1 MERVDEILC
10 ADNIKEELYN
20 FVRILLIL
28 SQHGMQICDFVNE
41 NKRSK
46 NRYVA
51 NAFFEIEKLLSI
63 EIISCRYYAKI

>member
-20 FVRILLIL
+20 FVKILSIL

-41 NKRSK
+41 K
-46 NRYVA
+46 
-51 NAFFEIEKLLSI
+51 
-63 EIISCRYYAKI
+63 